1 MRTRDSSSSSSSS
14 SSSASRE
21 TDDETT
27 SADDDN
33 YDDDDDMDLFY
44 DATLDAKDEKRVRG
58 KKKKKNNVN
67 DATEA
72 ETDAILSCPKCLSTV
87 CTQCQRHEK
96 FDLQFRAVESFG
108 TTVDEEFLP
117 TTTVRFEE
125 GKCDAKRAKRRLVF
139 WTKKTCITFSTSCR
153 PTDI

>member
-1 MRTRDSSSSSSSS
+1 MRTRDSSSSASSSS
-14 SSSASRE
+14 YSPSASRG

-27 SADDDN
+27 SADEK
-33 YDDDDDMDLFY
+33 YDDDVDLFY

-72 ETDAILSCPKCLSTV
+72 ETDAILSCPQCLSTV
-87 CTQCQRHEK
+87 CTQCHRHER

-108 TTVDEEFLP
+108 TTVDEDIFPDDNGSFRGRKVRCEACEE
-117 TTTVRFEE
+117 TVGLLDEE
-125 GKCDAKRAKRRLVF
+125 DVYHF
-139 WTKKTCITFSTSCR
+139 FNVVPSN
-153 PTDI
+153 

>member
-1 MRTRDSSSSSSSS
+1 MRTRDSSSSASSSS
-14 SSSASRE
+14 YSSSASRG

-27 SADDDN
+27 SADEK
-33 YDDDDDMDLFY
+33 YDDDVDLFY

-72 ETDAILSCPKCLSTV
+72 ETDAILSCPQCLSTV

-108 TTVDEEFLP
+108 TTVDEDIFSDDNGSFRGRKVRCEACEE
-117 TTTVRFEE
+117 TVGLLDEE
-125 GKCDAKRAKRRLVF
+125 DVYHF
-139 WTKKTCITFSTSCR
+139 FNVVPSN
-153 PTDI
+153 

>member
-58 KKKKKNNVN
+58 KKKKKKKNN
-67 DATEA
+67 DAIEA

-87 CTQCQRHEK
+87 CAQCQRHEK

-108 TTVDEEFLP
+108 TTVDEEFFIDDNGSFRGRKVRCEACEE
-117 TTTVRFEE
+117 TVGLLDEE
-125 GKCDAKRAKRRLVF
+125 DVYHF
-139 WTKKTCITFSTSCR
+139 FNVVPSN
-153 PTDI
+153 

>member
-1 MRTRDSSSSSSSS
+1 MRTRDSSSSASSSS
-14 SSSASRE
+14 SSPSASRG

-27 SADDDN
+27 SADDN
-33 YDDDDDMDLFY
+33 YDDDVDLFY

-58 KKKKKNNVN
+58 KKKNNN

-108 TTVDEEFLP
+108 TTTVDEDIFTDDNGSFRGRKVRCEACEE
-117 TTTVRFEE
+117 TVGLLDEE
-125 GKCDAKRAKRRLVF
+125 DVYHF
-139 WTKKTCITFSTSCR
+139 FNVVPSN
-153 PTDI
+153 

>member
-21 TDDETT
+21 TDAETT

-33 YDDDDDMDLFY
+33 DDDDDDMDLFY

-58 KKKKKNNVN
+58 KKKKKKN

-72 ETDAILSCPKCLSTV
+72 QTDAILSCPKCLSTV
-87 CTQCQRHEK
+87 CAQCQRHEK

-108 TTVDEEFLP
+108 TTVDEDIIFSDDNGSFRGRKVRCEACEE
-117 TTTVRFEE
+117 TVGLLDEE
-125 GKCDAKRAKRRLVF
+125 DVYHF
-139 WTKKTCITFSTSCR
+139 FNVVPSN
-153 PTDI
+153 

>member
-1 MRTRDSSSSSSSS
+1 MRTRDSSSSSSSF
-14 SSSASRE
+14 SSSASRG

-27 SADDDN
+27 SADDDDG
-33 YDDDDDMDLFY
+33 DDDDVDLFY

-67 DATEA
+67 DAT

-108 TTVDEEFLP
+108 TTVDEDIFTDDNGSFRGRKVRCEACEE
-117 TTTVRFEE
+117 TVGLLDEE
-125 GKCDAKRAKRRLVF
+125 DVYHF
-139 WTKKTCITFSTSCR
+139 FNVVPSN
-153 PTDI
+153 

>member
-1 MRTRDSSSSSSSS
+1 MRTRDSSSSASSSS
-14 SSSASRE
+14 YSSSASRG

-27 SADDDN
+27 SADEK
-33 YDDDDDMDLFY
+33 YDDDVDLFY

-72 ETDAILSCPKCLSTV
+72 ETDAILSCPQCLSTV
-87 CTQCQRHEK
+87 CTQCHRHER

-108 TTVDEEFLP
+108 TTVDEDIFPDDNGSFRGRKVRCEACEE
-117 TTTVRFEE
+117 TVGLLDEE
-125 GKCDAKRAKRRLVF
+125 DVYHF
-139 WTKKTCITFSTSCR
+139 FNVVPSN
-153 PTDI
+153 